1 MAEDSQEMVDEF
13 FDWFEHLKSKFKT
26 KYIGKC
32 IFEIISIRIY
42 LLSVEHLLK
51 NKWMPTSSREDS
63 HWVVPLDS

>member
-32 IFEIISIRIY
+32 IFEIISIQ
-42 LLSVEHLLK
+42 LSI
-51 NKWMPTSSREDS
+51 SRTLTKEQMNAYEQQGRLALGCA
-63 HWVVPLDS
+63 PG